1 MQKNILYPMQLSFSS
16 QRSRNRLNTDLHE
29 ILPQIVLDYG
39 SHFWAIFYISSNPLR
54 FNRVGNKSTLKH
66 PIHINFDPVKP
77 VSIDMDV
84 LNFDLRTVTA
94 KLSQKIQFSSF
105 YSDWFEKRETRI
117 YIGGG

>member
-1 MQKNILYPMQLSFSS
+1 MRKNILYPMQLSFSS

-84 LNFDLRTVTA
+84 LNGSSNIYDL
-94 KLSQKIQFSSF
+94 IQYKF
-105 YSDWFEKRETRI
+105 YFVAEYSCRVYKF
-117 YIGGG
+117 

>member
-1 MQKNILYPMQLSFSS
+1 MRKNILYPMQLSFSS

-84 LNFDLRTVTA
+84 LNWSETDSYVDV
-94 KLSQKIQFSSF
+94 QFSKFFSLP
-105 YSDWFEKRETRI
+105 WPKLLHEL
-117 YIGGG
+117 